1 MKKGSIAGALTII
14 SAISSIVGAILD
26 YVDEK
31 RKEKRL
37 CELELKV
44 ARLEAIRDLSDKVI
58 IDDPNEEGGDE
69 E

>member
-1 MKKGSIAGALTII
+1 MKKGSVAGALTII

-26 YVDEK
+26 YVSEMK
-31 RKEKRL
+31 KEKRL

-44 ARLEAIRDLSDKVI
+44 ARLEAIRDLSDKAVV
-58 IDDPNEEGGDE
+58 DDLDEEGGDE